1 MNTILIIDDEEKIR
15 SLLARILK
23 GEGYT
28 VQEAGDGK
36 SGLQKLAK
44 SETDVILCDVKL
56 PDCTGLDLVERIKAA
71 SPASEVILLT
81 AYGTI
86 KDSVLAIKNGAYN
99 YLVKGDDND
108 RIIPVVHN
116 ALEKVKLQKRIL
128 ALENS
133 LEKKYSFDSIIGHSR
148 QLKEVVELARK
159 VAPLDATVLL
169 TGETGTGKEVF
180 AQAIHQASKRNT
192 GNFVALN
199 CSAFGKDILE
209 SELFGYKQGAF
220 TGATKDK
227 KGLIE
232 EANGGTLFLDEIGE
246 MPIELQAKLLRVLE
260 SNEFIRLGDTKVIR
274 SDFRLIA
281 ATNKDLKVE
290 SEEQRFRSDL
300 YFRLNIFQIT
310 LPSLKERIKDIESLT
325 QYYTAQFARKTNR
338 TIIKIEDDFI
348 EALKMYPWPGN
359 IRELKNVIERA
370 VILCSENGIL
380 DSTLLPY
387 EIQHA
392 VPATQHH
399 HPLSAFSI
407 ASVEKLHILKVL
419 NHTKGNKTEAARLLE
434 IGLATLYRKIEE
446 YNIR

>member
-15 SLLARILK
+15 GLLARILK
-23 GEGYT
+23 GEGYS

-36 SGLQKLAK
+36 SGLQKLSR
-44 SETDVILCDVKL
+44 SETDVVLCDVKL
-56 PDCTGLDLVERIKAA
+56 PDCTGIDLVERIKAA

-86 KDSVLAIKNGAYN
+86 KDSVSAIKNGAYN

-116 ALEKVKLQKRIL
+116 ALEKVKLQKRVL
-128 ALENS
+128 S
-133 LEKKYSFDSIIGHSR
+133 LEKSLGKKYSFDSIIGQSR
-148 QLKEVVELARK
+148 QLKEVVALAQK
-159 VAPLDATVLL
+159 VAPLNATVLL

-180 AQAIHQASKRNT
+180 AQAIHQASKRNARS
-192 GNFVALN
+192 FVALN

-220 TGATKDK
+220 TGALKDK

-246 MPIELQAKLLRVLE
+246 MPLELQAKLLRVLE
-260 SNEFIRLGDTKVIR
+260 TNEFIRLGDTKVMR

-281 ATNKDLKVE
+281 ATNKDLKAE

-300 YFRLNIFQIT
+300 YFRLNIFQIP
-310 LPSLKERIKDIESLT
+310 LPSLKERSKDIEPLT
-325 QYYTAQFARKTNR
+325 RYYATQSALKTNR
-338 TIIKIEDDFI
+338 TLTEISDGFMDAMK
-348 EALKMYPWPGN
+348 AYHWPGN

-370 VILCSENGIL
+370 VILCGEDGVL

-392 VPATQHH
+392 ASGHDHH
-399 HPLSAFSI
+399 QLSAFSI

-419 NHTKGNKTEAARLLE
+419 NYTKGNKAEAARLLE
-434 IGLATLYRKIEE
+434 IGPATLYRKMEE
-446 YNIR
+446 YHIR